1 MKSRLTIILTFIS
14 FIAIAQERC
23 ATTIYTQLLKDKYPD
38 YAIERDKVNEQTK
51 KWIKNNQV
59 SMSQAIITIPV
70 VVHVVWNTN
79 AENISDAQI
88 FSQIDVL
95 NDDFRRTNSDA
106 SNTPNVWQSIAAD
119 CEIEFC
125 LASIDPD
132 GNPTTGITRTQTSQ
146 TSFSISSS
154 NMKSNSSGGIDPWD
168 QDNYLNI
175 WVCDLTGGILGYAT
189 PPSNFNNPE
198 DGVVIRYKY
207 FGTIGQAQSPYDKG
221 RTTTHEVGHW
231 LNLSHVWGDSN
242 CGNDQCADTPT
253 QQSSNYG
260 CPNFPSTSN
269 CSGNGNN
276 GDMFMNYMDYTN
288 DACMN
293 LFTNDQKSRM
303 IAAINQYRPDLLN
316 HNLCSGGTTP
326 NSWDCINGSCVDPG
340 TGNGSYSSYNACVNA
355 CNCIGSSLP
364 FYEGF
369 QNISLP
375 TNWSIVNN
383 DNDKTWEITSLAGYN
398 SNASIYVNNADY
410 PANGEIDDLI
420 LPTLDLSSSIS
431 VDLSFDYAYALWTDP
446 NANPNYSDTLQ
457 IWASSDCG
465 STWQKIWEEEGTDLV
480 TTTPIFTGAAWTPS
494 GNNDWQSEVVN
505 LNNYINQQDFVL
517 KFRNITDYE
526 NNIFIDNINITG
538 NMISQ
543 SWDCVGGACI
553 DPGTGN
559 GLYTTQAICQAACN
573 VTPTWDCD
581 GQGNCFDPGTGNGQ
595 YLSLSD
601 CNNECITTS
610 IVQRDDYLSIYPN
623 PTNMDFTIEFEHSNI
638 SEIRVSVYNMQG
650 SEVFLKEIVNFPG
663 YFKQEI
669 SLENYAEGVY
679 IVNITSNIGSF
690 YTNRIA
696 YLR

>member
-1 MKSRLTIILTFIS
+1 MRLIILLMFIS
-14 FIAIAQERC
+14 FAGISQEKC
-23 ATTIYTQLLKDKYPD
+23 GTTIYTEMLKDRYPD
-38 YAIERDKVNEQTK
+38 YAIERDKVDEQTK
-51 KWIKNNQV
+51 KWIKNNKAN
-59 SMSQAIITIPV
+59 MSQSIITIPV

-106 SNTPNVWQSIAAD
+106 SNTPSVWQNIAAD
-119 CEIEFC
+119 CQIEFC
-125 LASIDPD
+125 LASIDPN

-154 NMKSNSSGGIDPWD
+154 NMKSTSTGGIDPWD
-168 QDNYLNI
+168 QDDYLNI

-198 DGVVIRYKY
+198 DGVVIRYRY
-207 FGTIGQAQSPYDKG
+207 FGTTGQVQAPFNKG
-221 RTTTHEVGHW
+221 RTATHEVGHW
-231 LNLSHVWGDSN
+231 LNLKHVWGDSN

-293 LFTNDQKSRM
+293 LFTNDQKSRI
-303 IAAINQYRPDLLN
+303 IAAINQYRPNLLN

-326 NSWDCINGSCVDPG
+326 ISWDCVNGACLDPG
-340 TGNGSYSSYNACVNA
+340 TGNGLYSSYNVCVNA

-369 QNISLP
+369 QNNSLP

-383 DNDKTWEITSLAGYN
+383 DNDKTWETTNLAGYN
-398 SNASIYVNNADY
+398 SNSSIYVNNADY
-410 PANGEIDDLI
+410 PANGETDDLI
-420 LPTLDLSSSIS
+420 LPVLDLSNSTS
-431 VDLSFDYAYALWTDP
+431 VDLSFDYAYVLWTDP

-465 STWQKIWEEEGTDLV
+465 STWQNIWEDYGITLV
-480 TTTPIFTGAAWTPS
+480 TTTPAYTGAAWTPS
-494 GNNDWQSEVVN
+494 GDSDWASEIIN
-505 LNNYINQQDFVL
+505 LDNYIGQQDFIL
-517 KFRNITDYE
+517 KFRNINDYE
-526 NNIFIDNINITG
+526 NNLFIDNINITG
-538 NMISQ
+538 SMVSE
-543 SWDCVGGACI
+543 S
-553 DPGTGN
+553 
-559 GLYTTQAICQAACN
+559 
-573 VTPTWDCD
+573 WDCD
-581 GQGNCFDPGTGNGQ
+581 GQGNCFDLGTGSGQ

-601 CNNECITTS
+601 CNNECISTFVNEDKDKFS
-610 IVQRDDYLSIYPN
+610 VFPN
-623 PTNMDFTIEFEHSNI
+623 PTNMDFVIEFENPNV
-638 SEIRVSVYNMQG
+638 SEIKVIVYNMQG
-650 SEVFLKEIVNFPG
+650 KEVFAKDLVNFSG
-663 YFKQEI
+663 YFKQDI
-669 SLENYAEGVY
+669 SLQHYTEGVY
-679 IVNITSNIGSF
+679 IVNITSDIGSF
-690 YTNRIA
+690 YTHRVA
-696 YLR
+696 YIK